1 VGVAEKPEALDK
13 GQVMHLKRWL
23 TALVLIPVLILVIL
37 KGRRVGL
44 VLVVMLINGLAQ
56 WEFLGFFQQEVDLA
70 RKILVITLGSLLI
83 LSFCTVV
90 GPQGHAAPISVL
102 VGCLFALFLF
112 YLMSYEHIQELA
124 WDLSINILGLVYIS
138 LLLGH
143 FVWLRYL
150 PQGEWWI
157 LWLLAVVCSGDTA
170 AYYTGKTWGQKKF
183 YPLVSPGKTWVGTFG
198 GLGANLVVG
207 VLLGRWLLPEQ
218 RLSSLALLAFILGC
232 IGLMGD
238 LFESM
243 LKRQAQ
249 VKDASSLLPGHGGML
264 DRLDSLLFTAP
275 ALVYARLFLLNM

>member
-1 VGVAEKPEALDK
+1 
-13 GQVMHLKRWL
+13 MHLKRWL
-23 TALVLIPVLILVIL
+23 TALVLIPLLLLVIL
-37 KGRRVGL
+37 KGRRLGL
-44 VLVVMLINGLAQ
+44 VLTLLVINGLAQ
-56 WEFLGFFQQEVDLA
+56 WEFLGFFQQPADLA
-70 RKILVITLGSLLI
+70 RKIKVVALGSVLI
-83 LSFCTVV
+83 LSFCMVT
-90 GPQGHAAPISVL
+90 GRQGHAVPLLVL

-112 YLMSYEHIQELA
+112 YLVSYEHIQELA
-124 WDLSINILGLVYIS
+124 WNLAINTLGLVYIP

-143 FVWLRYL
+143 FVWLRYM

-157 LWLLAVVCSGDTA
+157 VWLLAVICGGDTA
-170 AYYTGKTWGQKKF
+170 AYYTGKTWGQQKF
-183 YPLVSPGKTWVGTFG
+183 YPQVSPGKTWVGTFG

-207 VLLGRWLLPEQ
+207 FLVGLWLLPEQ
-218 RLSSLALLAFILGC
+218 RVLSLALLAVILGG

-249 VKDASSLLPGHGGML
+249 IKDASSLLPGHGGML

>member
-1 VGVAEKPEALDK
+1 VAEKPEALGK
-13 GQVMHLKRWL
+13 GRGMHLKRWL
-23 TALVLIPVLILVIL
+23 TALVLIPLLILVIL
-37 KGRRVGL
+37 KGMRVGL
-44 VLVVMLINGLAQ
+44 VLAVLLINGLAQ
-56 WEFLGFFQQEVDLA
+56 WEFLGFFQQDVDLA
-70 RKILVITLGSLLI
+70 RKIKVIILGSLLI
-83 LSFCTVV
+83 LSFCTVA
-90 GPQGHAAPISVL
+90 GPQGHAAPIFVL

-124 WDLSINILGLVYIS
+124 WDLSVNTLGLVYIP

-143 FVWLRYL
+143 FVWLRYM

-157 LWLLAVVCSGDTA
+157 LWLLAVICSGDTA

-183 YPLVSPGKTWVGTFG
+183 YPQVSPGKTWLGTLG

-207 VLLGRWLLPEQ
+207 VLVGRWLLPEQ
-218 RLSSLALLAFILGC
+218 RLPNLAVLAVILGC